1 MKWRYLKK
9 YSIMKTLKNRHIVV
23 ITVAVALVGILYS
36 LIYQS
41 GEFENNVTQ
50 NSDGWDALINTA
62 QKQKAAGDFAMAF
75 KTQSLG
81 NEALVRKEE
90 LQQKADGRIE
100 EERAML
106 REIEKSL
113 RKYPKFFSATL
124 RMLSNKAF
132 YESLLYTS
140 PAHAKKEV
148 GIRVEALKRNLEE
161 VRQLRKELTLY
172 QVSEDKE
179 LSEIYKET
187 INKLKS
193 YDIFGDQLQN
203 FISEILK
210 QTKNPEECLRFVTTH
225 HPDLLESYKT
235 LR

>member
-1 MKWRYLKK
+1 MKLFKNKYL
-9 YSIMKTLKNRHIVV
+9 VV
-23 ITVAVALVGILYS
+23 IAISLCLSGIFVL
-36 LIYQS
+36 LISPAGESRTQATQS
-41 GEFENNVTQ
+41 TDE
-50 NSDGWDALINTA
+50 WDTLINTA

-106 REIEKSL
+106 REIENSL
-113 RKYPKFFSATL
+113 RKCPKFFPATV

>member
-1 MKWRYLKK
+1 
-9 YSIMKTLKNRHIVV
+9 
-23 ITVAVALVGILYS
+23 
-36 LIYQS
+36 
-41 GEFENNVTQ
+41 
-50 NSDGWDALINTA
+50 
-62 QKQKAAGDFAMAF
+62 MAF

-203 FISEILK
+203 CISEILK